1 MYQTIFFDMDG
12 TLCDSKSGITS
23 SIIHALAT
31 YGIHAEPAELEQYIG
46 PPLKYTFSRFGF
58 EGDALAAVI
67 ARYRERYTSKGLY
80 ELSLYDGVPDMLGA
94 LRDAG
99 KRLILA
105 TAKVEETAVKIAR
118 NTGIAQYF
126 TDFAGADL
134 AAGRE
139 EKADIL
145 HHALAKAGI
154 AETKGC
160 VMVGDR
166 DHDVRGAH
174 ATGMPCVAV
183 LYGYGGRAEL
193 EAAGADVFVESVSAL
208 CGTLLGDGS
217 TTAG

>member
-1 MYQTIFFDMDG
+1 MDG
-12 TLCDSKSGITS
+12 TLCDSKSGITN
-23 SIIHALAT
+23 SIIYALDA
-31 YGIHAEPAELEQYIG
+31 YGIRAEPAELEQYIG

-67 ARYRERYTSKGLY
+67 ARYRERYTSKGCY
-80 ELSLYDGVPDMLGA
+80 ELSLYDGVSDMLVA

-105 TAKVEETAVKIAR
+105 TAKVEETAVAIAR
-118 NTGIAQYF
+118 RTGIAPYF
-126 TDFAGADL
+126 TEFAGADL
-134 AAGRE
+134 TAGRE

-145 HHALAKAGI
+145 RYALGKAGI
-154 AETKGC
+154 ADTKDC

-174 ATGMPCVAV
+174 AAGMPCVAV

-193 EAAGADVFVESVSAL
+193 EAAGADVFVESVPAL
-208 CGTLLGDGS
+208 CGTLLKGGIFEGNAD
-217 TTAG
+217 